1 MENTQLKDADQPDVS
16 ESTSQSRRLQSQRLV
31 RQWQRLAAEPGGA
44 QSLKAKALLAG
55 ILKLC
60 EPLVRQFFLQMLAE
74 DSLVELDDLINVTLS
89 RVENKL
95 ITYDSSKSAFE
106 SWVKYQ
112 CVRPIFKQH
121 LEEIGYR
128 TIKLEPYIAALQ
140 SRLAGTFPSPPT
152 NLIGRLVQGLEDS
165 QVRPELAKMRQM
177 LGVGRKVIL
186 RRDPR
191 LVPALSLN
199 CPIRPGEGNEEYF
212 DIAAA
217 PRLAG
222 MEEACRQA
230 LHESLVH
237 LTAGERLVVLGL
249 FFANRSRKELAEEA
263 GISTARVSQL
273 LQQAYR
279 RLREV
284 LGPTFFRDCV
294 PDP

>member
-1 MENTQLKDADQPDVS
+1 MQNLRLIDPDQPDVS
-16 ESTSQSRRLQSQRLV
+16 ESHSTNRRSQAQRLV
-31 RQWQRLAAEPGGA
+31 RQWHKLAADAG
-44 QSLKAKALLAG
+44 SLDSPRAKSLMAD
-55 ILKLC
+55 ILRLC

-74 DSLVELDDLINVTLS
+74 DSLSELDDLINITLS

-95 ITYDSSKSAFE
+95 ITYDSSRSAFE

-128 TIKLEPYIAALQ
+128 TIKLEPYIAVLQ

-152 NLIGRLVQGLEDS
+152 NLIGRLVQGLEDA

-177 LGVGRKVIL
+177 LNAGRKVIL

-199 CPIRPGEGNEEYF
+199 CPIRPGNGDEEYF

-217 PRLAG
+217 PQIRD
-222 MEEACRQA
+222 MEEACRKA
-230 LHESLVH
+230 LHESLSY
-237 LTAGERLVVLGL
+237 LTAGERMVILGL

-263 GISTARVSQL
+263 GISSARVSQL
-273 LQQAYR
+273 LQQGYK

-284 LGPTFFRDCV
+284 LGPAFFRDCV
-294 PDP
+294 PDA